1 MARVQGSQISLVYYL
16 KIIFISQLKENL
28 SLRTILSLVNQSQ
41 NKAVANKVC
50 LYKYFLM
57 RLKTNQSLIHMMFC
71 YTSDPP
77 GLAATAQ
84 IGHPLNFVDS
94 KVLCILFFI

>member
-1 MARVQGSQISLVYYL
+1 
-16 KIIFISQLKENL
+16 
-28 SLRTILSLVNQSQ
+28 
-41 NKAVANKVC
+41 
-50 LYKYFLM
+50 M

-94 KVLCILFFI
+94 KVLCILAIILGGWI